1 MQCRGNVSD
10 HVQQEGVGFNVHD
23 DPIPFT
29 PHFAPIHSPH
39 GGMRLASGTAKTAE
53 IMLAQ

>member
-1 MQCRGNVSD
+1 
-10 HVQQEGVGFNVHD
+10 VQQEGVGFYVHD